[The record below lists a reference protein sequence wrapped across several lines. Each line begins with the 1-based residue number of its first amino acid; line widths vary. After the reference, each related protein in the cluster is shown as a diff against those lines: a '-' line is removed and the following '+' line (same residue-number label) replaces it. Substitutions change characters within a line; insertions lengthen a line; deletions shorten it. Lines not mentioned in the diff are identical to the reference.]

1 MKLGPDVEKIEEE
14 REKMRIE
21 LQAEVSRLKIYE
33 DEIKLEGKIGPQRN
47 RIEENR
53 KWNDWKIQIIK
64 FEKDGRH

>member
-1 MKLGPDVEKIEEE
+1 
-14 REKMRIE
+14 
-21 LQAEVSRLKIYE
+21 LKIYE

>member
-1 MKLGPDVEKIEEE
+1 LGPDVEKIEEE

-53 KWNDWKIQIIK
+53 K
-64 FEKDGRH
+64 